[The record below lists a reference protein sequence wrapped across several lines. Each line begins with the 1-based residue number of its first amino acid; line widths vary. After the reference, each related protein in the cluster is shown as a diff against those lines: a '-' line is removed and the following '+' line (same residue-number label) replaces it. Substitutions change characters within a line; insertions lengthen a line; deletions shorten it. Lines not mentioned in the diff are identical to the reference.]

1 MKNKP
6 LGILLVCVV
15 GLPTTALAQ
24 TPPYAVCESNPAC
37 VLLYEQAQQ
46 QSKAGQLLA
55 ALNSYK
61 LAHGVNQD
69 PRLLFSVARV
79 LDKTGQA
86 AEAITY
92 YRRFIDS
99 AVDDA
104 NQKDKAR
111 EYLTLL
117 QAKQPAS
124 TSTEALQDQKKI
136 DPSLALD
143 VTVVGPGR
151 VVSQPKGLDC
161 IQGNG
166 CSAKFQAVAEQKL
179 VTLRAEPTGAAA
191 SVIWSGSPC
200 QNSILTDPRRC
211 DLPISGS
218 QKVTVGFERSSQ
230 RKIATGV
237 FGGLAGAG
245 LVISAVL
252 LGLNGQDAGRCG
264 DGGITHSSGCV
275 YNLITPGL
283 VTTGLTVGLGVGTAL
298 IWWLPTARESK

>member
-6 LGILLVCVV
+6 LGILLVWVV

-61 LAHGVNQD
+61 LAYGVNQD

-92 YRRFIDS
+92 YQRFIDS

-117 QAKQPAS
+117 QAKQPAPVAADPTTAQS
-124 TSTEALQDQKKI
+124 PLPLVPVASVASSGPARDTEHTVPVYKKGWFWGVLI
-136 DPSLALD
+136 GS
-143 VTVVGPGR
+143 
-151 VVSQPKGLDC
+151 
-161 IQGNG
+161 
-166 CSAKFQAVAEQKL
+166 
-179 VTLRAEPTGAAA
+179 AAA
-191 SVIWSGSPC
+191 
-200 QNSILTDPRRC
+200 
-211 DLPISGS
+211 
-218 QKVTVGFERSSQ
+218 
-230 RKIATGV
+230 
-237 FGGLAGAG
+237 
-245 LVISAVL
+245 
-252 LGLNGQDAGRCG
+252 
-264 DGGITHSSGCV
+264 
-275 YNLITPGL
+275 
-283 VTTGLTVGLGVGTAL
+283 VGLGVGLGVGLQNRTPT
-298 IWWLPTARESK
+298 LPADVNTFEPSF